1 MKIISSPF
9 YDFKDVLIQPKRS
22 NLSSRSEVDLE
33 RTITFLHSKRTW
45 TGIPI
50 MVANMD
56 TTGTFEMYNVLKSQ
70 DYNLPPQAL

>member
-22 NLSSRSEVDLE
+22 NPRSEVDLE

-56 TTGTFEMYNVLKSQ
+56 TTGTFEMYNVLKKSQ